1 MPVEYRN
8 MLPSDEEAILDLW
21 LETWKGAE
29 RERAR
34 AGIRADTNLEQHTF
48 IAVGDDRSILAATHY
63 WLHLLRDAQ
72 GVSRPVGCVS
82 HVATRETARRQG
94 HARTLMGMT

>member
-8 MLPSDEEAILDLW
+8 MRPADEDAILDLW

-34 AGIRADTNLEQHTF
+34 AGIRADPNLEQHTF
-48 IAVGDDRSILAATHY
+48 IAVGDAGAFLRPPITGCTRYATPGEC
-63 WLHLLRDAQ
+63 LGR
-72 GVSRPVGCVS
+72 
-82 HVATRETARRQG
+82 
-94 HARTLMGMT
+94 